1 MSVSIS
7 GNFNALKDLAKTL
20 NELVKKDVFVGIPE
34 EANKSL
40 EDQPSFNMAT
50 LAAVLEF
57 GNNRIRERPFLRQ
70 TLQENRT
77 KYVLMFVSLF
87 KKGVEPE
94 KIYEQ
99 LAIVAQADVQENMVK
114 GNWLENSD
122 STKIA
127 WAKEKRKPPKGTKI
141 NPNDVNKNPLI
152 WDGNLKGSIKGIV
165 R

>member
-40 EDQPSFNMAT
+40 EDQPSFNMT
-50 LAAVLEF
+50 SLAAVLEF
-57 GNNRIRERPFLRQ
+57 GNDHIPERPFLRQ
-70 TLQENRT
+70 TLNDNRE
-77 KYVLMFVSLF
+77 KYVSMFVNLF

-99 LAIVAQADVQENMVK
+99 LALIAQADVQENIVR
-114 GNWLENSD
+114 GNWVPNNPK
-122 STKIA
+122 TI
-127 WAKEKRKPPKGTKI
+127 KRKGSSK
-141 NPNDVNKNPLI
+141 PLI
-152 WDGNLKGSIKGIV
+152 DTGKLRQSIKGVV

>member
-7 GNFNALKDLAKTL
+7 GNFNALNDLAKTL

-34 EANKSL
+34 EVNKSL
-40 EDQPSFNMAT
+40 EDQPSFNMAS

-57 GNNRIRERPFLRQ
+57 GNDHIPERPFLRQ
-70 TLQENRT
+70 TLNDNRE
-77 KYVLMFVSLF
+77 KYVSMFVNLF

-99 LAIVAQADVQENMVK
+99 LALIAQADVQENIVR
-114 GNWLENSD
+114 GNWVPNNPK
-122 STKIA
+122 TI
-127 WAKEKRKPPKGTKI
+127 KRKGSSK
-141 NPNDVNKNPLI
+141 PLI
-152 WDGNLKGSIKGIV
+152 DTGKLRQSIKGVV

>member
-7 GNFNALKDLAKTL
+7 GNFNALRDLAKTL

-34 EANKSL
+34 EVNKSL
-40 EDQPSFNMAT
+40 EDQPSFNMAS

-57 GNNRIRERPFLRQ
+57 GNDHIPERPFLRQ
-70 TLQENRT
+70 TLNDNRE
-77 KYVLMFVSLF
+77 KYVSMFVNLF

-99 LAIVAQADVQENMVK
+99 LALIAQADVQENIVR
-114 GNWLENSD
+114 GNWVPNNPK
-122 STKIA
+122 TI
-127 WAKEKRKPPKGTKI
+127 KRKGSSK
-141 NPNDVNKNPLI
+141 PLI
-152 WDGNLKGSIKGIV
+152 DTGKLRQSIKGVV

>member
-7 GNFNALKDLAKTL
+7 GNFNALKDLVNTL

-40 EDQPSFNMAT
+40 EDQPSFNMAS

-57 GNNRIRERPFLRQ
+57 GNDHIPESPFLRQ
-70 TLQENRT
+70 TLNDNRE
-77 KYVLMFVSLF
+77 KYVSMFVNLF

-99 LAIVAQADVQENMVK
+99 LALIAQADVQENIVR
-114 GNWLENSD
+114 GNWVPNNPK
-122 STKIA
+122 TI
-127 WAKEKRKPPKGTKI
+127 KRKGSSK
-141 NPNDVNKNPLI
+141 PLI
-152 WDGNLKGSIKGIV
+152 DTGKLRQSIKGIV

>member
-1 MSVSIS
+1 MSISIS
-7 GNFNALKDLAKTL
+7 GNFNTLKDLAKTL

-40 EDQPSFNMAT
+40 EDQPSFNMAS

-57 GNNRIRERPFLRQ
+57 GNDHIPERPFLRQ
-70 TLQENRT
+70 TLNDNRE
-77 KYVLMFVSLF
+77 KYVSMFVNLF

-99 LAIVAQADVQENMVK
+99 LALIAQSDVQENIVR
-114 GNWLENSD
+114 GNWVPNNPK
-122 STKIA
+122 TI
-127 WAKEKRKPPKGTKI
+127 KRKGSSK
-141 NPNDVNKNPLI
+141 PLI
-152 WDGNLKGSIKGIV
+152 DTGKLRQSIKGIV

>member
-40 EDQPSFNMAT
+40 EDQPSFNIAS

-57 GNNRIRERPFLRQ
+57 GNDHIPERPFLRQ
-70 TLQENRT
+70 TLNDNRE
-77 KYVLMFVSLF
+77 KYVSMFVNLF

-99 LAIVAQADVQENMVK
+99 LALIAQADVQENIVR
-114 GNWLENSD
+114 GNWVPNNPK
-122 STKIA
+122 TI
-127 WAKEKRKPPKGTKI
+127 KRKGSSK
-141 NPNDVNKNPLI
+141 PLI
-152 WDGNLKGSIKGIV
+152 DTGKLRQSIKGVV

>member
-7 GNFNALKDLAKTL
+7 GNFNALKDLVKTL

-57 GNNRIRERPFLRQ
+57 GNDHIPERPFLRQ
-70 TLQENRT
+70 TLNDNRE
-77 KYVLMFVSLF
+77 KYVSMFVNLF

-99 LAIVAQADVQENMVK
+99 LALIAQADVQENIVR
-114 GNWLENSD
+114 GNWVPNNPK
-122 STKIA
+122 TI
-127 WAKEKRKPPKGTKI
+127 KRKGSSK
-141 NPNDVNKNPLI
+141 PLI
-152 WDGNLKGSIKGIV
+152 DTGKLRQSIKGV
-165 R
+165 VK

>member
-1 MSVSIS
+1 MSVSVS

-34 EANKSL
+34 EVNKSL
-40 EDQPSFNMAT
+40 EDQPSFNMAS

-57 GNNRIRERPFLRQ
+57 GNDHIPERPFLRQ
-70 TLQENRT
+70 TLNDNRE
-77 KYVLMFVSLF
+77 KYVSMFVNLF

-99 LAIVAQADVQENMVK
+99 LALIAQSDVQENIVC
-114 GNWLENSD
+114 GNWVPNNPK
-122 STKIA
+122 TI
-127 WAKEKRKPPKGTKI
+127 KRKGSSK
-141 NPNDVNKNPLI
+141 PLI
-152 WDGNLKGSIKGIV
+152 DTGKLRQSIKGVV

>member
-34 EANKSL
+34 EVNKSL
-40 EDQPSFNMAT
+40 EDQPSFNMAS

-57 GNNRIRERPFLRQ
+57 GNDHIPERPFLRQ
-70 TLQENRT
+70 TLNDNRE
-77 KYVLMFVSLF
+77 KYVSMFVNLF

-99 LAIVAQADVQENMVK
+99 LALIAQADVQENIVR
-114 GNWLENSD
+114 GNWVPNNPK
-122 STKIA
+122 TI
-127 WAKEKRKPPKGTKI
+127 KRKGSSK
-141 NPNDVNKNPLI
+141 PLI
-152 WDGNLKGSIKGIV
+152 DTGKLRQSIKGVV

>member
-40 EDQPSFNMAT
+40 EDQPSFNMAS

-57 GNNRIRERPFLRQ
+57 GNDHIPERPFLRQ
-70 TLQENRT
+70 TLNDNRE
-77 KYVLMFVSLF
+77 KYVSMFVNLF

-99 LAIVAQADVQENMVK
+99 LALIAQADVQENIVR
-114 GNWLENSD
+114 GNWVPNNPK
-122 STKIA
+122 TI
-127 WAKEKRKPPKGTKI
+127 KRKGSSK
-141 NPNDVNKNPLI
+141 PLI
-152 WDGNLKGSIKGIV
+152 DTGRLRQSITGVV

>member
-1 MSVSIS
+1 MSVSVS

-57 GNNRIRERPFLRQ
+57 GNDHIPERPFLRQ
-70 TLQENRT
+70 TLNDNRE
-77 KYVLMFVSLF
+77 KYVSMFVNLF

-99 LAIVAQADVQENMVK
+99 LALIAQADVQENIVR
-114 GNWLENSD
+114 GNWVPNNPK
-122 STKIA
+122 TI
-127 WAKEKRKPPKGTKI
+127 KRKGSSK
-141 NPNDVNKNPLI
+141 PLI
-152 WDGNLKGSIKGIV
+152 DTGKLRQSIKGVV